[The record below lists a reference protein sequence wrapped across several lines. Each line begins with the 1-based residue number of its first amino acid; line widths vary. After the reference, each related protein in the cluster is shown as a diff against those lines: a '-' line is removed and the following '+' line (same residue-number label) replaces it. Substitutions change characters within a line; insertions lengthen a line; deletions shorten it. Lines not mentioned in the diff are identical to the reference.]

1 MSANQ
6 NSLNMPRQQ
15 QQAQQQQQQ
24 QHQQQQQQHVGNT
37 RRWESSV
44 SNSEHN
50 RDLGNFGP
58 NNEGNYNEIFLNKL
72 RAHRSCNAI
81 VFNLEETMEVSEA
94 NQKFIDQEEIKD
106 VLNYIACIED
116 NDEDLNKKVV
126 EITRLGRRTNG
137 KIRPVKVRF
146 ENAYYRDMAVMNG
159 FRIKYMDSYLR
170 KTKICKDLIRDD
182 REKAKRDYEKKKQDR
197 LAAMNGNSDAS
208 RTITEQAPPTRGSN
222 DSQGTTGGAQA
233 VPRQEEQTNQT

>member
-1 MSANQ
+1 M
-6 NSLNMPRQQ
+6 
-15 QQAQQQQQQ
+15 
-24 QHQQQQQQHVGNT
+24 
-37 RRWESSV
+37 
-44 SNSEHN
+44 
-50 RDLGNFGP
+50 
-58 NNEGNYNEIFLNKL
+58 
-72 RAHRSCNAI
+72 
-81 VFNLEETMEVSEA
+81 FNLEETMEVSEG
-94 NQKFIDQEEIKD
+94 NQKHIDQEEIKN

-159 FRIKYMDSYLR
+159 FRIKYMDSHLR

-208 RTITEQAPPTRGSN
+208 RTITEQAPPTGGSN

-233 VPRQEEQTNQT
+233 VPRQEEQSNQT